1 MNRLLFS
8 KIIHTC
14 LPVVY
19 AAFFLSIFCGI
30 RVMSSTCEGVILG
43 FTLLLALID
52 KGHFIKSRKLNY
64 FVIGCIIFYFLQL
77 LALLYTNDISVGI
90 VQIEVKITLLF
101 IPVSL
106 YYSHYLN
113 EKFRNQVMPYYV
125 LLMALVMLFCFGEAA
140 LKYGVSHDKSVFFYY
155 SLVAPLDHHAIQFSI
170 FAFVGFIYLM
180 ERLRKRSFFV
190 NKFFH
195 FFIISYFIFFIILL
209 DSKMVIIFCFISI
222 LIYIGLSIKK
232 TGFLRGRLIL
242 FSILCIS
249 ILATLFITNNPVS
262 NRFRDLSNGVNVIET
277 NQFNPGDYFNGIQF
291 RLLQWKLVKEI
302 LGEHSA
308 WIAGVSPGDAQHLLD
323 KKYKSLNMYVGDE
336 VRKSHGYLGYNTHN
350 EFLESTLQNGLI
362 GLFVFLV
369 ICAGFIQMMVNNHN
383 IEFWLIGTLILS
395 YCFLESVF
403 QTQYG
408 VLLFTFFPMFLYCCN
423 RKDLNTEPPNSGVN

>member
-1 MNRLLFS
+1 MNRLQFS
-8 KIIHTC
+8 NFIFTC

-19 AAFFLSIFCGI
+19 SAFFLSIFCGL

-43 FTLLLALID
+43 LTLLLALLD
-52 KGHFIKSRKLNY
+52 KGHFIKSRKSNY
-64 FVIGCIIFYFLQL
+64 FVIGCIVFYFLQL
-77 LALLYTNDISVGI
+77 LALLYTSDISVGI

-106 YYSHYLN
+106 YYSPYLT
-113 EKFRNQVMPYYV
+113 EKFRNQLMPNYV
-125 LLMALVMLFCFGEAA
+125 TLMALVMLFCFCKAA
-140 LKYGVSHDKSVFFYY
+140 LKYRVSHDNSVFFYY
-155 SLVAPLDHHAIQFSI
+155 SLVAPLGHHAIQFSI
-170 FAFVGFIYLM
+170 FAFIGFIYLM
-180 ERLRKRSFFV
+180 ERLRKRSFFI
-190 NKFFH
+190 NRFFH
-195 FFIISYFIFFIILL
+195 FFTLVYFIFFIILL
-209 DSKMVIIFCFISI
+209 DSKMVIIFSIISI

-232 TGFLRGRLIL
+232 GFFKRRLIL
-242 FSILCIS
+242 FFILCIS
-249 ILATLFITNNPVS
+249 ILAMLFITNNPVS
-262 NRFRDLSNGVNVIET
+262 NRFKDLSNGVNVIET

-302 LGEHSA
+302 LTEHSA

-323 KKYKSLNMYVGDE
+323 KKYISLNMYVGDE
-336 VRKSHGYLGYNTHN
+336 GRKSHGFLGYNTHN

-369 ICAGFIQMMVNNHN
+369 ICAGFIQMLVNNN
-383 IEFWLIGTLILS
+383 DIEFWLIGTLILF

-408 VLLFTFFPMFLYCCN
+408 VLLFTFFPMFLYCCS
-423 RKDLNTEPPNSGVN
+423 RKDPDGKPSISGS